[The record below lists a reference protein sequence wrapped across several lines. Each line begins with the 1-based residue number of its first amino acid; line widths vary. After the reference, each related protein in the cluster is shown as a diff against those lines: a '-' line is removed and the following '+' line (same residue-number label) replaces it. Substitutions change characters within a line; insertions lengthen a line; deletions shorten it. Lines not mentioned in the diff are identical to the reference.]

1 MKEHNPD
8 RTNFAGM
15 RRMTGEDFNIM
26 KKSKRIQILGKMR
39 NNIIVL
45 SAFILIVVLC
55 TFILRDTLWDNTNQ
69 MGLTLVENYTSS
81 EESNF
86 RTCEAVLRIC
96 VNYVEEREKEGIS
109 IEELRKG
116 LYPFIHG
123 LTDMYGKENIR
134 VYGKT
139 FNAKEVLSD
148 DPAAETMSDYD
159 FTDTVYY
166 QGALDAKGET
176 YISPVYTDATTGLPV
191 VTMCR
196 VVPETGSFLA
206 IDIKPGCFEL
216 YNKNLELPED
226 ASYYLVDREGTLLY
240 YKSCWDYSKEEFQTL
255 VNNYREDAV
264 CNQKNHVLENIT
276 PTDNIVRNVY
286 FHHMDNGWTGILT
299 ISKDEILSGT
309 DTFQTISIVV
319 VLLGIAVFVFQAV
332 REYGNA
338 KNNQA
343 LMEQTQIY
351 RNAMDSTAR
360 AYKTIFYVH
369 VLDKTVE
376 MVYPRSESKVMCR
389 PYRVAMDEFFGHG
402 TVEPE
407 YFDQLKDL
415 LDLSNMIRY
424 LEQKEHIE
432 QQFKMIK
439 PDGEGYEWC
448 SIVIT
453 AAEERNGEPIAITMA
468 VRNID
473 DVISREEK
481 QKQMLEQAVERAEA
495 ANHAKSDFLSRMS
508 HDIRTPMNAILGMT
522 SIATIHIDEKERVL
536 DALGKIT
543 VSGKHLL
550 GLINEVL
557 DMSRI
562 ESGKV
567 SLTENAFNLSDTI
580 ESLMT
585 VFRTQMETK
594 GLMLNAGIAKLEHE
608 NVIGDEQH
616 LQQIF
621 TNIMGN
627 AVKFTPEGGKISI
640 YIEEKPSTI
649 TNYGYYEFTFED
661 TGIGMEREYIDKI
674 FEPFSRAADS
684 RTSKIE
690 GTGLG
695 MSIAV
700 NIARM
705 MQGDIKVESQLGQG
719 SKFTVTVYL
728 KLDDSTDADLVA
740 YNGLPVLV
748 VDDEEMSCE
757 SSCEMLKSLGMDAE
771 YVLSGEAAID
781 RITHAEE
788 QDRKFATVILDWKMP
803 DKDGLETAKEIRRT
817 FGNDISIIILSAYDW
832 ADIESEAT
840 DAGVDAFIGKP
851 LFKSRLIQVLKEV
864 LGHEEGHEEREATH
878 LENFKQQD
886 FSGRRVLLVE
896 DNEINIEVAK
906 ELLSIV
912 GIQVEM
918 AMNGKLAVEAVQE
931 KEPGYYDLIF
941 MDIQMPI
948 MNGYEASRAIRSCG
962 RKDLEEIPIVAMTA
976 DAFADDIRKAEEAG
990 MNGHVSKPV
999 DIQKLEEALKR
1010 WISL

>member
-1 MKEHNPD
+1 
-8 RTNFAGM
+8 
-15 RRMTGEDFNIM
+15 M
-26 KKSKRIQILGKMR
+26 KKNKKILLLKKMR

-55 TFILRDTLWDNTNQ
+55 TFILRNTLWDNTNQ

-81 EESNF
+81 EESNV
-86 RTCEAVLRIC
+86 RTCDAVLRIC
-96 VNYVEEREKEGIS
+96 VNYLEEREKEGIS

-116 LYPFIHG
+116 LYPFIRG
-123 LTDMYGKENIR
+123 LTDLYGSENIR

-139 FNAKEVLSD
+139 FNATEVLSN
-148 DPAAETMSDYD
+148 DPEAEIMNDYD
-159 FTDTVYY
+159 FADTIYY
-166 QGALDAKGET
+166 QGALAARGET
-176 YISPVYTDATTGLPV
+176 YISPVYMDTTTGVPV

-216 YNKNLELPED
+216 YNEDLELPRD
-226 ASYYLVDREGTLLY
+226 ASYYLVDSEGTLLY
-240 YKSCWDYSKEEFQTL
+240 YKSCWNYGHDEFQVL
-255 VNNYREDAV
+255 VDNYIEDAE
-264 CNQKNHVLENIT
+264 CNNKNHVLENIA
-276 PTDNIVRNVY
+276 PVDNIVRNVY

-309 DTFQTISIVV
+309 DTFQTISIVL
-319 VLLGIAVFVFQAV
+319 VLLGIAVFVFQAF

-369 VLDKTVE
+369 VQDKTVE
-376 MVYPRSESKVMCR
+376 MVYPRGEGKVMCR
-389 PYRVAMDEFFGHG
+389 PYREAMNDFFGRG

-407 YFDQLKDL
+407 YFDQLKEL
-415 LDLSNMIRY
+415 LDLSRMITY

-432 QQFKMIK
+432 QQFKMKK
-439 PDGEGYEWC
+439 PDGNGDEWC

-453 AAEERNGEPIAITMA
+453 AAEEMNGEPTAITMA

-481 QKQMLEQAVERAEA
+481 QKQMLEHAVERAEA

-536 DALGKIT
+536 DALEKIT
-543 VSGKHLL
+543 ISGKHLL

-567 SLTENAFNLSDTI
+567 SLVENAFNLSDTI

-585 VFRTQMETK
+585 VFRTQMDAK

-621 TNIMGN
+621 MNIMGN

-640 YIEEKPSTI
+640 YIEEKPSVI
-649 TNYGYYEFTFED
+649 SNCGYYEFTFED
-661 TGIGMEREYIDKI
+661 TGIGMEQEYIDKI
-674 FEPFSRAADS
+674 FEPFSRASDS

-705 MQGDIKVESQLGQG
+705 MRGDIKVDSKLGKG

-771 YVLSGEAAID
+771 YVLDGDMAIN
-781 RITHAEE
+781 RIAQAEE
-788 QDRKFATVILDWKMP
+788 QGRKFAVVVLDWKMP
-803 DKDGLETAKEIRRT
+803 GKDGLETAKEIRRV
-817 FGNDISIIILSAYDW
+817 FGGDISIIILSAYDW

-864 LGHEEGHEEREATH
+864 LGHEGDHDQREVTR
-878 LENFKQQD
+878 LETFKHQD
-886 FSGRRVLLVE
+886 FSGKRVLLVE
-896 DNEINIEVAK
+896 DNEINIEVAN

-931 KEPGYYDLIF
+931 KAPGYYDMIF
-941 MDIQMPI
+941 MDIQMPV
-948 MNGYEASRAIRSCG
+948 MNGYEAAKAIRSSG

-976 DAFADDIRKAEEAG
+976 DAFADDIRKSEEAG

-999 DIQKLEEALKR
+999 DIEKLEEALQR
-1010 WISL
+1010 WIR

>member
-1 MKEHNPD
+1 
-8 RTNFAGM
+8 
-15 RRMTGEDFNIM
+15 M
-26 KKSKRIQILGKMR
+26 KKNKKILLLKKMR

-45 SAFILIVVLC
+45 SAFILIVMLC
-55 TFILRDTLWDNTNQ
+55 TSILRNTLWDNTNQ

-81 EESNF
+81 EESNV
-86 RTCEAVLRIC
+86 RTCDAVLRIC
-96 VNYVEEREKEGIS
+96 INYLEEREKEGIS

-116 LYPFIHG
+116 LYPFIRG
-123 LTDMYGKENIR
+123 LTDLYGSENIR

-139 FNAKEVLSD
+139 FNATEVLSN
-148 DPAAETMSDYD
+148 DPEAEIMNDYD
-159 FTDTVYY
+159 FADTIYY
-166 QGALDAKGET
+166 QGALAAGGET
-176 YISPVYTDATTGLPV
+176 YISPVYMDTTTGIPV

-216 YNKNLELPED
+216 YNEDLELPRD
-226 ASYYLVDREGTLLY
+226 ASYYLVDSEGTLLY
-240 YKSCWDYSKEEFQTL
+240 YKSCWNYGHDEFQAL
-255 VNNYREDAV
+255 VDNYREDAV
-264 CNQKNHVLENIT
+264 CNKKNHVLENIT
-276 PTDNIVRNVY
+276 PVDNIVRNVY

-309 DTFQTISIVV
+309 DTFQTISIVL
-319 VLLGIAVFVFQAV
+319 VLLGIAVFVFQAF

-351 RNAMDSTAR
+351 RNAMDSTAH

-369 VLDKTVE
+369 VQDKTVE
-376 MVYPRSESKVMCR
+376 MVYPRGEGKVMCR
-389 PYRVAMDEFFGHG
+389 PYREAMNDFFGRG

-407 YFDQLKDL
+407 YFDQLKEL
-415 LDLSNMIRY
+415 LDLSRMITY

-432 QQFKMIK
+432 QQFKMKK
-439 PDGEGYEWC
+439 PDGNGDEWC

-453 AAEERNGEPIAITMA
+453 AAEEMNGEPTAITMA

-481 QKQMLEQAVERAEA
+481 QKQMLEHAVERAEA

-536 DALGKIT
+536 DALEKIT
-543 VSGKHLL
+543 ISGKHLL

-567 SLTENAFNLSDTI
+567 SLVENAFNLSDTI

-585 VFRTQMETK
+585 VFRTQMDAK

-621 TNIMGN
+621 MNIMGN

-640 YIEEKPSTI
+640 YIEEKPSVI
-649 TNYGYYEFTFED
+649 SNYGYYEFTFED
-661 TGIGMEREYIDKI
+661 TGIGMEQEYIDKI
-674 FEPFSRAADS
+674 FEPFSRASDS

-705 MQGDIKVESQLGQG
+705 MRGDIKVDSKLGKG

-771 YVLSGEAAID
+771 YVLDGDMAIN
-781 RITHAEE
+781 RIAQAEE
-788 QDRKFATVILDWKMP
+788 QGRKFAVVVLDWKMP
-803 DKDGLETAKEIRRT
+803 GKDGLETAKEIRRV
-817 FGNDISIIILSAYDW
+817 FGGDISIIILSAYDW

-864 LGHEEGHEEREATH
+864 LGHEGDHDQREVMC
-878 LENFKQQD
+878 LETFKHQD
-886 FSGRRVLLVE
+886 FSGKRVLLVE
-896 DNEINIEVAK
+896 DNEINIEVAN

-931 KEPGYYDLIF
+931 KAPGYYDMIF
-941 MDIQMPI
+941 MDIQMPV
-948 MNGYEASRAIRSCG
+948 MNGYEAAKAIRSSG

-976 DAFADDIRKAEEAG
+976 DAFADDIRKSEEAG

-999 DIQKLEEALKR
+999 DIEKLEEALQR
-1010 WISL
+1010 WIR